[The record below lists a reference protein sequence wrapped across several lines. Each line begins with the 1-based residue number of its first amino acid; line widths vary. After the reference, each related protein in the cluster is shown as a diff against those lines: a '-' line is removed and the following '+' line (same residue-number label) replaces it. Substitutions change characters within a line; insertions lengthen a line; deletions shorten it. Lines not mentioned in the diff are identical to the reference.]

1 MFPPDFPISVAYS
14 QVVDLVALDRW
25 FAENRRDLPWRQPG
39 TTPWGVLVS
48 EIMLQQT
55 PVARVEPV
63 WWEWLER
70 WPTPADLAQ
79 SSVADAV
86 RHWGRLGYPRR
97 ARNLHQQAVIIT
109 EHHGGVVPRDVDTLL
124 KLPGIGDYTA
134 RAVASFAF
142 GDRHP
147 VADTNVTR
155 VIARVTEGVA
165 FAGHWST
172 KDALDRVDRLLE
184 PQTDAHYPVTNL
196 AIMELGAL
204 VCRARSPLCSEC
216 PLANQCLWRQEG
228 FPVDESVVPKKQAP
242 FEGSDRQARGR
253 LLALLRD
260 THDPVGQTELLAT
273 HQPRSQAMRAL
284 HSLLTDGLVVEV
296 AEGDEPHYALNG
308 QSG

>member
-1 MFPPDFPISVAYS
+1 MFPPDFPISFAYS
-14 QVVDLVALDRW
+14 RVVDLSALGRW
-25 FAENRRDLPWRQPG
+25 FAHNRRDLPWREPG

-55 PVARVEPV
+55 PVTRVEPV
-63 WWEWLER
+63 WREWLDR
-70 WPTPADLAQ
+70 WPTPADLAR

-86 RHWGRLGYPRR
+86 RHWGTLGYPRR

-109 EHHGGVVPRDVDTLL
+109 AEHGGVVPRDVDTLL
-124 KLPGIGDYTA
+124 TLPGIGDYTA

-155 VIARVTEGVA
+155 VIARVTEGAA
-165 FAGHWST
+165 FAGHWSA
-172 KDALDRVDRLLE
+172 KDALARVDRLLE
-184 PQTDAHYPVTNL
+184 ARADADYPVTNL

-228 FPVDESVVPKKQAP
+228 FPVDESVVPKKQAR

-273 HQPRSQAMRAL
+273 HQPRSQALRAL
-284 HSLLTDGLVVEV
+284 NSLLVDGLVVEIV
-296 AEGDEPHYALNG
+296 RGEEPHYALNG